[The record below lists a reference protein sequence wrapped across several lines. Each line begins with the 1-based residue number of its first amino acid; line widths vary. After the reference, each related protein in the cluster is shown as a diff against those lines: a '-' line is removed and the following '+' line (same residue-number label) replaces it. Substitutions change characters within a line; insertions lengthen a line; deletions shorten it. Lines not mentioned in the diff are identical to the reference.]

1 MKLVVLD
8 GYTLNPGDLS
18 WEALQSLA
26 ECRIFERTAKQDI
39 LTRAKDATILLTN
52 KTPLR
57 SATLASLR
65 DLRYIGVLATGYDIV
80 DIEQAARQNIVVTN
94 VPAYGTN
101 SVAQMVFALLLELCN
116 RVGLHT
122 QAVQQGAW
130 SRSAD
135 WCFWQTP
142 LIELS
147 GKTMGII
154 GYGRIGKKV
163 AQIAQAFG
171 MHAIVTGTR
180 RPVDLPPGIHWGSL
194 DEVFATAD
202 VVSLHCPLRASTRG
216 LINSARIAQMKPGAF
231 LINTS
236 RGALIVEEDLAEA
249 LHSGR
254 LAGAGVDVLTTEP
267 PIASSPL
274 IGATNCIVTPHIAW
288 ATRESRTRLLDTAT
302 LELKGMALW
311 APAQCSE
318 SNPFFL
324 SDPFCILP
332 CLQVG
337 FTIFSLP
344 PDDSRQGNN
353 TDRCCAQKN
362 HLESP
367 IKQRACTNS
376 VNRFILLAL

>member
-18 WEALQSLA
+18 WEPLHELA
-26 ECRIFERTAKQDI
+26 ECQIFERTAEQDI

-57 SATLASLR
+57 SATLAPLR
-65 DLRYIGVLATGYDIV
+65 DLRYIGVLATGYDVV
-80 DIEQAARQNIVVTN
+80 DIEQAARQNIIVTN

-116 RVGLHT
+116 RVGLHA

-147 GKTMGII
+147 GKTMGIV
-154 GYGRIGKKV
+154 GYGSIGKKV

-171 MHAIVTGTR
+171 MHALVTGTR
-180 RPVDLPPGIHWGSL
+180 RPVDLPSGIRWGSL
-194 DEVFATAD
+194 DEVFAMAD

-216 LINSARIAQMKPGAF
+216 LINSARITQMKPGAF

-254 LAGAGVDVLTTEP
+254 LAGAAVDVLTTEP
-267 PIASSPL
+267 PITSSPL

-288 ATRESRTRLLDTAT
+288 ATRESRARLLDSAIAN
-302 LELKGMALW
+302 LKAWLDGH
-311 APAQCSE
+311 PH
-318 SNPFFL
+318 N
-324 SDPFCILP
+324 
-332 CLQVG
+332 V
-337 FTIFSLP
+337 
-344 PDDSRQGNN
+344 
-353 TDRCCAQKN
+353 
-362 HLESP
+362 
-367 IKQRACTNS
+367 
-376 VNRFILLAL
+376 VNQTHHS

>member
-18 WEALQSLA
+18 WEPLHALA
-26 ECRIFERTAKQDI
+26 ECRIFERTAEQDI

-65 DLRYIGVLATGYDIV
+65 DLRYIGVLATGYDVV
-80 DIEQAARQNIVVTN
+80 DIEQAARQNIIVTN

-147 GKTMGII
+147 GKTMGIV

-216 LINSARIAQMKPGAF
+216 LIHSARIAQMKPGAF

-249 LHSGR
+249 LNSGR

-288 ATRESRTRLLDTAT
+288 ATRESRTRLLDTAISNLKAWLDGHPHNVVNQT
-302 LELKGMALW
+302 L
-311 APAQCSE
+311 S
-318 SNPFFL
+318 F
-324 SDPFCILP
+324 
-332 CLQVG
+332 
-337 FTIFSLP
+337 
-344 PDDSRQGNN
+344 
-353 TDRCCAQKN
+353 
-362 HLESP
+362 
-367 IKQRACTNS
+367 
-376 VNRFILLAL
+376 